1 MRFSKYLLISLAVPL
16 FVFSQFLKKKI
27 LSYQFNCIN
36 IFLNIYFKVNYIKK
50 IILKIHNHFSAIIIL
65 KKPFI
70 KKNYPS
76 KNLQSYFLIR

>member
-50 IILKIHNHFSAIIIL
+50 IILKFHNHFKL
-65 KKPFI
+65 YYYI
-70 KKNYPS
+70 KKTVY
-76 KNLQSYFLIR
+76 KKKIIRQKIYKVIF